1 MATKTL
7 KKNVRQLVLNP
18 YTIWQGNRV
27 RHGNRER
34 VLYDNT
40 IGMFRMTKERGSLST
55 PSWIILLG

>member
-7 KKNVRQLVLNP
+7 KKNVRQLMLYP
-18 YTIWQGNRV
+18 YTIWHGNRV

-40 IGMFRMTKERGSLST
+40 IGRFRMTKERGSLST

>member
-7 KKNVRQLVLNP
+7 KKNVRQLMLYP

-40 IGMFRMTKERGSLST
+40 IGRFRMTKEGRESFDSLPLVVSV
-55 PSWIILLG
+55 